1 MPQTLTTDDLAAIRS
16 LFTDD
21 FQNLHSKVDDVKQ
34 DVAGLKSDV
43 VVLKQDVTNLKEDI
57 TDLKEDVTSLKLDV
71 AGLKDDVTVLK
82 QDVSILRQDIAGLK
96 DEVGALKQDVGLLR
110 KDVTDL
116 QQGLDALARD
126 TAAGFLEVH
135 AKIDMVAAEVVS
147 VKVGLADVTHVVR
160 RIQRVQAAEI
170 SRVDQQELAFKR
182 LRKVVKF

>member
-71 AGLKDDVTVLK
+71 AGLK

>member
-71 AGLKDDVTVLK
+71 
-82 QDVSILRQDIAGLK
+82 AGLK